1 MTEVKGFFYPRTAG
15 GRSSLIPSPPW
26 YYSGDLLT
34 VEYRTDPARVAELLP
49 APLELAEEDPGAVAL
64 IWADWQ
70 SCSSSREELLD
81 PVRSQYKEA
90 FVVVRCSF
98 QGQTFS
104 RCVYIWVDK
113 DFAIARGIH
122 QGYPKKLGSMWQ
134 TRPHPFAQGAP
145 QVGAGGVFG
154 ATLAAGDR
162 RLAEA
167 VLTLREESE
176 TNGFVN
182 SHPMAHHRIYPGIEA
197 RRPRRLRRADR
208 VRRGEFEAGP
218 AWTGDVEVRLFESP
232 TEELSRLEVDE
243 IIGGYYR
250 QVGVEWDGGRV
261 TGDADRRR
269 ARLSRLPDEQDNH
282 GYRRPSVEGDR
293 GRHPALDRRASGS
306 RRPPHSPTSRRSTRR
321 ASPRSPP
328 AARHEVDAP
337 SRRRGRPSRPGPRC
351 PSPSGPRILRRG
363 RRRHR
368 RAGRGPVPGRDP
380 RQRLAAALP
389 PPRGD
394 APRRA

>member
-1 MTEVKGFFYPRTAG
+1 MTDVKGFFYPRTAG
-15 GRSSLIPSPPW
+15 GGSSLIPNPPW

-49 APLELAEEDPGAVAL
+49 APLEPAPEDPGAVAL

-98 QGQTFS
+98 QGQVFS

-113 DFAIARGIH
+113 DFAIARGMH

-134 TRPHPFAQGAP
+134 TRPHPFAHSAP
-145 QVGAGGVFG
+145 QIAPGGTFG

-182 SHPMAHHRIYPGIEA
+182 GHPMAHHRVYPGIERGA
-197 RRPRRLRRADR
+197 ADAYAELISSGAAEFAGGTAWK
-208 VRRGEFEAGP
+208 GE
-218 AWTGDVEVRLFESP
+218 VELRLFESP
-232 TEELSRLEVDE
+232 TEELARLKVDE

-250 QVGVEWDGGRV
+250 QVGVVWDGGS
-261 TGDADRRR
+261 TL
-269 ARLSRLPDEQDNH
+269 ARLT
-282 GYRRPSVEGDR
+282 
-293 GRHPALDRRASGS
+293 PAGA
-306 RRPPHSPTSRRSTRR
+306 
-321 ASPRSPP
+321 
-328 AARHEVDAP
+328 
-337 SRRRGRPSRPGPRC
+337 
-351 PSPSGPRILRRG
+351 
-363 RRRHR
+363 
-368 RAGRGPVPGRDP
+368 
-380 RQRLAAALP
+380 LAATP
-389 PPRGD
+389 
-394 APRRA
+394 